1 MVDMDKVAF
10 ALERFIT
17 SEIGIGITW
26 FMVWLIADVLFY
38 VIWFSIFFIIVK
50 PLVNAI
56 CERIKD
62 KK

>member
-10 ALERFIT
+10 ALEKFIT
-17 SEIGIGITW
+17 TEIGIGITW
-26 FMVWLIADVLFY
+26 FMVWLIADVLVY
-38 VIWFSIFFIIVK
+38 VILFSVLFIIVK

-56 CERIKD
+56 CERIKN